1 MVDTVI
7 RLFESTATE
16 FTTNGLGVLSSA
28 IKCEVVEER
37 NGEFELTMEYPID
50 GNRYS
55 ELALRRLIV
64 AKPNPFD
71 DPQPFRIYNITKPMN
86 GRVTVAAEHI
96 SYDLTGYV
104 VRPFTAS
111 RVDDALIQ
119 MRAKSVTTCP
129 FELETD
135 KVTSAEMKVN
145 VPTSMRALLGGTE
158 GSILDLYGP
167 GEYKFDKFRVD
178 FMSSRGANNGVTIRY
193 GKNLIDLEQEE
204 NCAAVYT
211 HVMPYWYSEED
222 GLFQGNPVSTGG
234 TFNYTRIMP
243 LDLTDKFEEKPTS
256 VSALTQA
263 AQQYIQNNKP
273 GVPKVSINVSFIQL
287 AQSEEYKYYRLLEA
301 VRLCD
306 TVTVEFPK
314 LGVSATSKCIK
325 TTYNV
330 ITGKYISLELG
341 EARSNLSATI
351 EKQSAEIAKNSV
363 ENNMP
368 IIKAAI
374 DKATKLITGGLGGY
388 VILHSSSNGDTPDE
402 LLVLD
407 SQSGGEIS
415 QATKVWRF
423 NSGGLGHSSNGYN
436 GPFGLALTEDGEII
450 SDRLTVSSALAQKIR
465 GGILAM
471 GGTTAEG
478 SFGDGIIQVYD
489 ANDVLIGQFS
499 SSGVDLYRGAI
510 RLDKTNNSLIEVPLN
525 SAGSYELTISPFSGF
540 KIEEPG
546 SASSSSTGDGA
557 KLYIDYQ
564 NNYYDAAGSVK
575 TCNLYTSVQKGSYDY
590 SAALQPGVLDLMNNT
605 LRSGNWEQ
613 RRQISFNL
621 DNGEYGIDVFSPTPF
636 RQLIWQWSTGNV
648 YNSGTKSRLMST
660 EDYNTRALYCYE
672 TPSPMFGDIG
682 EGTIGDDGS
691 CYISFDPIF
700 AETINTANYQVQL
713 QKYGQGNCWVS
724 ERTGSYF
731 IVEGTPGLSFGWEV
745 KAKQADQSNRRLDLL
760 NLEAEVRSEDYGQ
773 LAIEHITQIKEERA
787 A

>member
-71 DPQPFRIYNITKPMN
+71 DPQPFRIYSITKPMN

-119 MRAKSVTTCP
+119 MHANSITNCP
-129 FELETD
+129 FDFDTD
-135 KVTSAEMKVN
+135 KRTSAEMKVN

-167 GEYKFDKFRVD
+167 GEYKFNKFRVD

-211 HVMPYWYSEED
+211 AVFPYWYSEEE
-222 GLFQGNPVSTGG
+222 GLMVLSSPISTGG
-234 TFNYTRIMP
+234 TYNYNRILP
-243 LDLTDKFEEKPTS
+243 LDLTDKFEAMPKD
-256 VSALTQA
+256 SALRQA
-263 AQQYIQNNKP
+263 AVQYIQNNNL

-368 IIKAAI
+368 VIKAAI
-374 DKATKLITGGLGGY
+374 DKATKTITGGLGGY

-436 GPFGLALTEDGEII
+436 GPFGLALTEDGEIV
-450 SDRLTVSSALAQKIR
+450 SDRLTVSSALASKIR
-465 GGILAM
+465 GGLLAM

-478 SFGDGIIQVYD
+478 SFGDGMIQVYD
-489 ANDVLIGQFS
+489 ADDNLIGQFS
-499 SSGVDLYRGAI
+499 KSGIEMYRGDILLDNTSTLKAQLDTQSPNPTTLYINPQVGFVIGPYNASTGITNSKLQITRSSAYIPSTGTIYTTDINTKYVGNTWEFYAVMAPNTFQLRRSATGGGAGANGYTTVMLQSAGTLGIALERVGGGRLSWEWSSGNI
-510 RLDKTNNSLIEVPLN
+510 
-525 SAGSYELTISPFSGF
+525 
-540 KIEEPG
+540 
-546 SASSSSTGDGA
+546 
-557 KLYIDYQ
+557 YI
-564 NNYYDAAGSVK
+564 
-575 TCNLYTSVQKGSYDY
+575 
-590 SAALQPGVLDLMNNT
+590 
-605 LRSGNWEQ
+605 
-613 RRQISFNL
+613 
-621 DNGEYGIDVFSPTPF
+621 
-636 RQLIWQWSTGNV
+636 
-648 YNSGTKSRLMST
+648 SGTKSRAMST

-713 QKYGQGNCWVS
+713 QKYGQGDCWVS

-760 NLEAEVRSEDYGQ
+760 DLEAEIRSEDYGQ

>member
-71 DPQPFRIYNITKPMN
+71 DPQPFRIYSITKPMN

-119 MRAKSVTTCP
+119 MHANSIMNCP
-129 FELETD
+129 FNFDTN
-135 KVTSAEMKVN
+135 KGTSGDMKVV

-158 GSILDLYGP
+158 GSILDVYGP
-167 GEYKFDKFRVD
+167 GEYKFDEFDVY
-178 FMSSRGANNGVTIRY
+178 FYASRGADRGVTIRY
-193 GKNLIDLEQEE
+193 GKNLTDLEQEE

-211 HVMPYWYSEED
+211 AVFPYWYSEEE
-222 GLFQGNPVSTGG
+222 GLMVLSSPISTGG
-234 TFNYTRIMP
+234 TYNYNRILP
-243 LDLTDKFEEKPTS
+243 LDLTDKFEAMPND
-256 VSALTQA
+256 SALRQA
-263 AQQYIQNNKP
+263 AVQYIQNNNL

-287 AQSEEYKYYRLLEA
+287 AQSEEYKNYRLLEE

-341 EARSNLSATI
+341 EARSNLSSTI

-374 DKATKLITGGLGGY
+374 DKAAKLITGGLGGY
-388 VILHSSSNGDTPDE
+388 VILHSSSNGNTPDE

-436 GPFGLALTEDGEII
+436 GPFGLALTEDGEIV
-450 SDRLTVSSALAQKIR
+450 SDKLTVSSALASKIR
-465 GGILAM
+465 GGLLAL
-471 GGTTAEG
+471 GGTTAQT
-478 SFGDGIIQVYD
+478 SFGDGMMQVYD

-499 SSGVDLYRGAI
+499 SAGIDMYHGNI
-510 RLDKTNNSLIEVPLN
+510 RLDNDSSIEVPLESTGTHPLTLYIN
-525 SAGSYELTISPFSGF
+525 PFNGFMIGSYYDSQGANPASMYIDKDAHYFPSAGTTYVPVIRNHYSGTSYGYYTYVFPNALQIGRQHLINNDYWNEDTTLFLSVDGSYGVEFQRPNAGSY
-540 KIEEPG
+540 
-546 SASSSSTGDGA
+546 
-557 KLYIDYQ
+557 
-564 NNYYDAAGSVK
+564 
-575 TCNLYTSVQKGSYDY
+575 
-590 SAALQPGVLDLMNNT
+590 
-605 LRSGNWEQ
+605 LRW
-613 RRQISFNL
+613 RW
-621 DNGEYGIDVFSPTPF
+621 DNGA
-636 RQLIWQWSTGNV
+636 V
-648 YNSGTKSRLMST
+648 YVSGTKSRLMST
-660 EDYNTRALYCYE
+660 KDYSKRSLYCYE

-682 EGTIGDDGS
+682 EGVIGDDGA

-713 QKYGQGNCWVS
+713 QKYGQGDCWVS
-724 ERTGSYF
+724 ERTSSYF
-731 IVEGTPGLSFGWEV
+731 IVEGTPGMSFAWEV
-745 KAKQADQSNRRLDLL
+745 KAKQADTPNMRLDLID
-760 NLEAEVRSEDYGQ
+760 LEAEVTTEDYGQ

>member
-50 GNRYS
+50 GHKYS

-71 DPQPFRIYNITKPMN
+71 DPQPFRIYSITKPMN

-96 SYDLTGYV
+96 SYDLSGYV
-104 VRPFTAS
+104 VRPFTAG

-119 MRAKSVTTCP
+119 MRANSITNCP
-129 FELETD
+129 FDFDTD
-135 KVTSAEMKVN
+135 KKTSAEMKVN

-167 GEYKFDKFRVD
+167 GEYKFNKFRVD

-243 LDLTDKFEEKPTS
+243 LDLTDKFEEKPKS

-330 ITGKYISLELG
+330 ITGKYVSLELG

-368 IIKAAI
+368 VIKAAI
-374 DKATKLITGGLGGY
+374 DKATKTITGGLGGY
-388 VILHSSSNGDTPDE
+388 VILHSTSNDDTPDE

-450 SDRLTVSSALAQKIR
+450 SDRLTVSSALASKIR
-465 GGILAM
+465 GGLLAM
-471 GGTTAEG
+471 GGTTSEG
-478 SFGDGIIQVYD
+478 SFGDGMIQVYD

-499 SSGVDLYRGAI
+499 SSGVDLYRGDIKLDTYSSI
-510 RLDKTNNSLIEVPLN
+510 RIPLEIINNPYTLVINGYDGFLISDNVDDIGLASSVMRIDRENTYAPYHSQSVSAEVPSLYSKLN
-525 SAGSYELTISPFSGF
+525 LYPNVYYTSFF
-540 KIEEPG
+540 KPYQCEF
-546 SASSSSTGDGA
+546 ALWSSTGNDRQAIFGVGNSG
-557 KLYIDYQ
+557 LDLE
-564 NNYYDAAGSVK
+564 SVV
-575 TCNLYTSVQKGSYDY
+575 NHSWLSWDY
-590 SAALQPGVLDLMNNT
+590 S
-605 LRSGNWEQ
+605 SG
-613 RRQISFNL
+613 I
-621 DNGEYGIDVFSPTPF
+621 IHT
-636 RQLIWQWSTGNV
+636 
-648 YNSGTKSRLMST
+648 SGSKGRTMAT
-660 EDYNTRALYCYE
+660 DDYAIRALYCYE
-672 TPSPMFGDIG
+672 TPTPMFGDFGEGVIG
-682 EGTIGDDGS
+682 EDGL
-691 CYISFDPIF
+691 CYISFEPIF
-700 AETINTANYQVQL
+700 AETINTEKYYVQL
-713 QKYGQGNCWVS
+713 QKYGEGDCWVI
-724 ERTGSYF
+724 ERTGGYF
-731 IVEGTPGLSFGWEV
+731 IIKGTPGLSFGWEV
-745 KAKQADQSNRRLDLL
+745 KAKQKNPTYMRLDPYKRDD
-760 NLEAEVRSEDYGQ
+760 VDITTEDYGQ